1 MSRSIRFAVARPR
14 LREDIHVVDQN
25 ASTVTTRPHQVTTER
40 RRTRGQAIRTATV
53 LAGLLHLV
61 AAALLMGI
69 PASSPTFDEV
79 PTPESNA
86 TSPPPAAL
94 SARPNATPAKAT
106 SAPSRI
112 IASAIAPTSRPRP
125 TPTAHRNRTTPPAA
139 AAQATPPRHHPHTPA
154 ALPDVPKPSKPN
166 SANSRPTETGTQQAS
181 LSAPPETSPSH
192 TPPGQGGQPPGQE
205 KKSAQLPV
213 DDQPSQELHT
223 PPGQARKAPSP

>member
-14 LREDIHVVDQN
+14 LREDIHVIDQN
-25 ASTVTTRPHQVTTER
+25 ASTVTTRPHQAITER

-61 AAALLMGI
+61 AAALLIGI

-79 PTPESNA
+79 PTPESNT
-86 TSPPPAAL
+86 TSQPPAAL
-94 SARPNATPAKAT
+94 SARPNATPTRAT
-106 SAPSRI
+106 SAPRRI

-125 TPTAHRNRTTPPAA
+125 TPTSRRKRTTPPAA
-139 AAQATPPRHHPHTPA
+139 GAQATPPRHHPHTPA
-154 ALPDVPKPSKPN
+154 ALPDVPKPSKPD
-166 SANSRPTETGTQQAS
+166 SRPTATGTQQAS

-213 DDQPSQELHT
+213 DGQPSKDLHT
-223 PPGQARKAPSP
+223 PPGQERKVTSP

>member
-14 LREDIHVVDQN
+14 LREDIHVVGQN
-25 ASTVTTRPHQVTTER
+25 ASTVTTRPHQATTER

-61 AAALLMGI
+61 AAALLVGI

-79 PTPESNA
+79 PIPESNI

-94 SARPNATPAKAT
+94 SARPNATPTRAT
-106 SAPSRI
+106 PAPRRI

-125 TPTAHRNRTTPPAA
+125 TSTARRTRTTPPAAA
-139 AAQATPPRHHPHTPA
+139 AAQATPPRHQPHTA
-154 ALPDVPKPSKPN
+154 ATLPDIPKSSKPH
-166 SANSRPTETGTQQAS
+166 SRPTATGTQQAS

-205 KKSAQLPV
+205 KKSAQLPA
-213 DDQPSQELHT
+213 DDRPSQELHT
-223 PPGQARKAPSP
+223 PPGQARKTTSP